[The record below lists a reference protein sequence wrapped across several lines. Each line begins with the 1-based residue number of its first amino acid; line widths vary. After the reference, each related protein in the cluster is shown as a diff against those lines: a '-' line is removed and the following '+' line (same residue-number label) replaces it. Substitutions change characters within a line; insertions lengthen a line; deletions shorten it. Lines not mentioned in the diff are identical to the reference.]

1 MQMKLYLH
9 SGNFHADDVF
19 CCAFLRLYGLQPE
32 TFRVAEITDE
42 MRKEAVEK
50 DRIENAKKMIND
62 GTLPLEK
69 ISECSGLTIEK
80 VRELAGDKS
89 A

>member
-1 MQMKLYLH
+1 MSDFFCTDAKDMCYKEL
-9 SGNFHADDVF
+9 SGRV
-19 CCAFLRLYGLQPE
+19 RQYKE
-32 TFRVAEITDE
+32 TEKGVDSMCEIWDE
-42 MRKEAVEK
+42 VRNEA
-50 DRIENAKKMIND
+50 RIEIAKKMIND

-69 ISECSGLTIEK
+69 ISEYSGLTLDK

>member
-1 MQMKLYLH
+1 MVRYFK
-9 SGNFHADDVF
+9 
-19 CCAFLRLYGLQPE
+19 E
-32 TFRVAEITDE
+32 TEKGEESMCEILDE

-50 DRIENAKKMIND
+50 DRIENAKKMIKS
-62 GTLPLEK
+62 GK
-69 ISECSGLTIEK
+69 ISLEDIADFSGLSLDK

>member
-1 MQMKLYLH
+1 MCYKEL
-9 SGNFHADDVF
+9 SGRVRYFK
-19 CCAFLRLYGLQPE
+19 E
-32 TFRVAEITDE
+32 TKKGEDSMCEILDE
-42 MRKEAVEK
+42 MRKEAGEQV
-50 DRIENAKKMIND
+50 RIENAKKMIND

-69 ISECSGLTIEK
+69 ISEYSGLTLDK

>member
-1 MQMKLYLH
+1 MCYKELSGRVRYLK
-9 SGNFHADDVF
+9 
-19 CCAFLRLYGLQPE
+19 E
-32 TFRVAEITDE
+32 TEKGEESMCEILDE
-42 MRKEAVEK
+42 MRKEAGEK
-50 DRIENAKKMIND
+50 VRIENAKKMIND

-69 ISECSGLTIEK
+69 ISEYSGLTLDK

>member
-1 MQMKLYLH
+1 MLKEL
-9 SGNFHADDVF
+9 SGRVRYFK
-19 CCAFLRLYGLQPE
+19 E
-32 TFRVAEITDE
+32 TEKGEESMCEILDE

-69 ISECSGLTIEK
+69 ISEYSGLTIEK